1 MSADDIH
8 DFMILWM
15 DEIWDS
21 LPSEKDKDDYIIAEN
36 ICKLQTELEKGNFA
50 FFDELC
56 AKCDSVAKALKFQY
70 NPQGEADSSDG
81 EEGEDEDEVEEEENQ
96 FDRQAK
102 FEEEFAKAQ
111 EKKKIDI
118 EKEYL
123 PKFEAEEDEEWH
135 TA

>member
-8 DFMILWM
+8 DFMIIWM

-36 ICKLQTELEKGNFA
+36 IHRLQTELEKNNQA
-50 FFDELC
+50 FFDEIC
-56 AKCDSVAKALKFQY
+56 AKADAVIKALKFQY
-70 NPQGEADSSDG
+70 NPQNNDSESSEDEE
-81 EEGEDEDEVEEEENQ
+81 EEGEGMEEEGEA

-111 EKKKIDI
+111 EKKKIEI
-118 EKEYL
+118 EKDYL
-123 PKFEAEEDEEWH
+123 PKFEADEDEEWH